1 MCRPQAPHA
10 VAAAGS
16 GTAIVGETGGVS
28 LSDELRDPW
37 GLVIAGVAGGLAW
50 AVSAPVAA
58 AVGVGAAV
66 YGVKAL
72 TGMLVN
78 REPKRTQ
85 PELPRPPRGSYAAQ
99 WLSRAEQ
106 AVQSLDELTSAAAA
120 GHTGDAA
127 RTAAAEARETLT
139 ELAEVAGQVTAVER
153 ALGRV
158 DAEGLDDEAQRL
170 TDAAHRAPTP
180 EMRSEIER
188 AAAAVRDR
196 ADVRDRLLSVRDTLL
211 ARMQA
216 AALGLEG
223 LVARLAE
230 VLALGH
236 TAGDVDPSAAQID
249 ELTLE
254 LEAMRAALAET
265 EALSRRALAGVP
277 PPEAGPLRGS

>member
-1 MCRPQAPHA
+1 M
-10 VAAAGS
+10 
-16 GTAIVGETGGVS
+16 S

-72 TGMLVN
+72 TGVLVN
-78 REPKRTQ
+78 RTPKRPEQ
-85 PELPRPPRGSYAAQ
+85 AELPRPPRGSYQAQ
-99 WLSRAEQ
+99 WLARAES
-106 AVQSLDELTSAAAA
+106 AVQSLDELARTAAP
-120 GHTGDAA
+120 GHTGEAV
-127 RTAAAEARETLT
+127 RTAAAEAGETIA
-139 ELAEVAGQVTAVER
+139 ELAQVAGQVTAVER
-153 ALGRV
+153 ALSRV
-158 DAEGLDDEAQRL
+158 DADGLDDEAHRL
-170 TDAAHRAPTP
+170 TEAARRAPTQ

-188 AAAAVRDR
+188 AAAAVRER

-230 VLALGH
+230 VLALGQ

-254 LEAMRAALAET
+254 LEAMRVALAET

-277 PPEAGPLRGS
+277 PPRHEQP